1 MIENQREVGAMWNN
15 ILNKLW
21 FAIYGF
27 PISFGWYILAIK
39 MMFSFS
45 LSRDFFSDG
54 LFFGIIWLVTNG
66 IIWFIELSICTIL
79 AALLFGLVWVIERQ
93 IVIKVMSPRLRKKLN
108 LENYENIFYKMYR
121 DKKIKN

>member
-1 MIENQREVGAMWNN
+1 MWNN